1 VFYAHQGVINRFTE
15 FVFPMFAKIDL
26 EVMPCV

>member
-1 VFYAHQGVINRFTE
+1 MLARGAVNRFTE

-26 EVMPCV
+26 EVMPCA